1 VHLNR
6 LVELELLGGQARA
19 AFHRDQNERMLSM
32 SVGVK
37 HGDENRGGGSPG
49 LKDGSVEK

>member
-19 AFHRDQNERMLSM
+19 AFHRDQKERMLSM

-37 HGDENRGGGSPG
+37 HGDENRGGSPG